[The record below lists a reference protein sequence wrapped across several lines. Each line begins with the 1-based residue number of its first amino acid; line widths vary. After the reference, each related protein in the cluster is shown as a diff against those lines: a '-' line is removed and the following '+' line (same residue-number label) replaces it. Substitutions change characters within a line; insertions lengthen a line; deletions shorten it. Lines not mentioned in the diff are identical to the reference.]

1 MKFSTQE
8 EYGLRCLLR
17 IGKSRSQNGLTIP
30 EISDL
35 EGLSQANVG
44 KLLRTL
50 RLGGFI
56 DAARGQS
63 GGYKLVKPAE
73 EIIIGE
79 VLAVLGGRL
88 FEEDF
93 CSSHAGI
100 ENICT
105 NSIDCSIRSLW
116 RTIQMVVDNV
126 ILKMSLKDLLGNEE
140 EVKVLVN
147 NFVEDNDLQVEK
159 SSLLTSKF

>member
-1 MKFSTQE
+1 MKFSSQE

-17 IGKSRSQNGLTIP
+17 IGKSKSPNGLTIP
-30 EISDL
+30 EISDM
-35 EGLSQANVG
+35 EGLSQSNVG
-44 KLLRTL
+44 KLLRNL

-56 DAARGQS
+56 DATRGQS
-63 GGYKLVKPAE
+63 GGYKLAKPAD
-73 EIIIGE
+73 EIIIGK

-116 RTIQMVVDNV
+116 RTIQTLVDSV
-126 ILKMSLKDLLGNEE
+126 ILRTTLKDLLGKEE
-140 EVKVLVN
+140 DVNVLVN
-147 NFVEDNDLQVEK
+147 GFIEESDTQVIK
-159 SSLLTSKF
+159 N

>member
-17 IGKSRSQNGLTIP
+17 IGKSKAPNGLTIP
-30 EISDL
+30 EISEL
-35 EGLSQANVG
+35 EGLSQPHVG

-56 DAARGQS
+56 EASRGQS
-63 GGYKLVKPAE
+63 GGYKLAKPANQ
-73 EIIIGE
+73 IIIGE

-88 FEEDF
+88 FEDDF
-93 CSSHAGI
+93 CSSHTGI
-100 ENICT
+100 ESICT

-116 RTIQMVVDNV
+116 RTIQNLVDSVV
-126 ILKMSLKDLLGNEE
+126 LKTTLKDLLGKEE
-140 EVKVLVN
+140 EVTVLVN
-147 NFVEDNDLQVEK
+147 SFIEESEIQSAKNN
-159 SSLLTSKF
+159 